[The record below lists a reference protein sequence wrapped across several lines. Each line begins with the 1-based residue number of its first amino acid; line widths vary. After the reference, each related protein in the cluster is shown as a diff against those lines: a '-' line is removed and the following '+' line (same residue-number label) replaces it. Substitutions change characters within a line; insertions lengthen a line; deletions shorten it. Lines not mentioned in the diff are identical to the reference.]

1 MSGTNIDQ
9 GRENSPGLVYPQSSN
24 PVEDDYFP
32 MTGIAAQA
40 YRLSK
45 LPKQPLLYVAV
56 RDANKNYSKLAPNLF
71 YVKGRFLYIIAAA
84 TGPAPATMTPTSGTG
99 SGTFASSTS
108 TTGTKTAAGWTAD
121 DLIGS
126 WVICTG
132 GTGAGQVRKIIDN
145 SATVITVDKP
155 WAVALSTDT
164 TFVIVNEC
172 NLHVMY
178 EEAEAD
184 ARREDYTWTGTNSTL
199 TLAAPDTDTAMDVE
213 GLETVAITLRP
224 GSVAAGAATFT
235 LTILG
240 SVDGGLNYDTTT
252 LPLVTSHVTQAKSTN
267 QTKPVNV
274 KGLTHIKFRLTT
286 ATAAMV
292 TTEFCYATASGI
304 K

>member
-56 RDANKNYSKLAPNLF
+56 RDANKDYSKLAPNKF

-84 TGPAPATMTPTSGTG
+84 SGPAPATMTPTSGTG

-155 WAVALSTDT
+155 WTKAMSTDT
-164 TFVIVNEC
+164 AFVIVNEC
-172 NLHVMY
+172 NLHVMC
-178 EEAEAD
+178 EATEAD

-199 TLAAPDTDTAMDVE
+199 TNAAPDTDTAMDVE
-213 GLETVAITLRP
+213 GLEQVAVQLRP
-224 GSVAAGAATFT
+224 GTVAAGAATFT
-235 LTILG
+235 LGVIG
-240 SVDGGLNYDTTT
+240 SSDGGLNYDT
-252 LPLVTSHVTQAKSTN
+252 VTVPFVTPHSAIAKSTN
-267 QTKPVNV
+267 QTKIINV
-274 KGLTHIKFRLTT
+274 KGLTHIKFILTT

-292 TTEFCYATASGI
+292 TTEFCYMTASGI